1 MGARQRLVA
10 RGPGSQPVRPQL
22 PDGRVLCAGRPAFRP
37 DGSISDTGEVIL
49 RPAAAAPGYTTV
61 SLAAAL
67 DVTRRSPC
75 SAASTVSSIGAIR
88 TRSAFCS
95 RPSECLRGSGRS
107 YSAGERV
114 ALRPVL
120 SGRGPTLAQYVK
132 CPGHHCLRWER
143 AIAGDRV
150 IY

>member
-1 MGARQRLVA
+1 M
-10 RGPGSQPVRPQL
+10 
-22 PDGRVLCAGRPAFRP
+22 
-37 DGSISDTGEVIL
+37 IL
-49 RPAAAAPGYTTV
+49 RPAAPAPGYTTV

-67 DVTRRSPC
+67 DVTRTF
-75 SAASTVSSIGAIR
+75 TVFGRLDNLFDRRYQNPVGFLQPAFGVFAGIR
-88 TRSAFCS
+88 A
-95 RPSECLRGSGRS
+95 S

-120 SGRGPTLAQYVK
+120 SGRGPTPPNMLNVL
-132 CPGHHCLRWER
+132 GHHCLRWER